1 MYMINVLEHDVSA
14 QVYEWLCEQVAMVN
28 VMPDTGREESVL
40 VSGMHGALARS
51 VVHMWS
57 FGEHVG

>member
-1 MYMINVLEHDVSA
+1 
-14 QVYEWLCEQVAMVN
+14 MVN

-51 VVHMWS
+51 VVHM
-57 FGEHVG
+57 